1 MSGDAVSIAP
11 DIYKVVL
18 DNERVRILEV
28 RMKAGQV
35 SAMHSHPDT
44 VVIGVVGAKYRFT
57 HPEGELLELDLAENE
72 PMYMEA
78 VEHSVENIGDNEGR
92 GFIIELK

>member
-11 DIYKVVL
+11 DVYTVVL
-18 DNERVRILEV
+18 DNDRVRILEV
-28 RMKAGQV
+28 RMRPGQV

-44 VVIGVVGAKYRFT
+44 VVIGVVKGKYRFT
-57 HPEGELLELDLAENE
+57 HPEGEPLELDLPENE

-92 GFIIELK
+92 AFIIELK